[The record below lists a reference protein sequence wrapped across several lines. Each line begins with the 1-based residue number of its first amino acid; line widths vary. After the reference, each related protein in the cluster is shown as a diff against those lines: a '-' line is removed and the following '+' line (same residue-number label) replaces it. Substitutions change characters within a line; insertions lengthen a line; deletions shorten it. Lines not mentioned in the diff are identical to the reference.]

1 MKNGDERVKDRKES
15 RMTAGFLRDGGSSH
29 AT

>member
-15 RMTAGFLRDGGSSH
+15 RMTAEFLRDESSH